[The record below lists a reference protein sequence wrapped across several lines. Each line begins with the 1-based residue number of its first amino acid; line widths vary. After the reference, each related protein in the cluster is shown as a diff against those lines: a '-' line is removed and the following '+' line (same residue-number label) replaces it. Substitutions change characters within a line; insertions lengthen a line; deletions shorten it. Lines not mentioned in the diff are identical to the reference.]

1 MNLYLVKL
9 HKIHDTLA
17 FLEISEEDD
26 IEKATEE
33 FKKKYGRYGEEII
46 YNHMSLKKIDS
57 VGGYKVKLE
66 EE

>member
-33 FKKKYGRYGEEII
+33 FKKKYGKHVEEII
-46 YNHMSLKKIDS
+46 YTHMSLKKIDS